1 MLTCSGGQYHWSAI
15 LSPPKWAPVC
25 RLVLPASRPRADLQ
39 AISWVCGWFATAGWI
54 ALVATAGSLAGGLIT
69 GAIALAHP
77 DYEIKR
83 WLIFV
88 IYIAYMLYAAALNI
102 FGLRLL
108 PVVNKTAIIW

>member
-1 MLTCSGGQYHWSAI
+1 LKLGRYCASLTSQ
-15 LSPPKWAPVC
+15 V
-25 RLVLPASRPRADLQ
+25 
-39 AISWVCGWFATAGWI
+39 ISWVCGWFATAGWI

-77 DYEIKR
+77 DYEINR

-108 PVVNKTAIIW
+108 PIVNKTAIVW